1 VVRCRSPY
9 VHIGILFSCV
19 AAAAQLSFLW
29 AFLIRH
35 SPEYRRDS
43 ATRRSRK
50 AGQRVFAVP

>member
-29 AFLIRH
+29 AFLIRR

-50 AGQRVFAVP
+50 AGQRVITVS